1 MKKRVLSF
9 HEAYPGSIND
19 LDAYIKVELSRRF
32 KTVAGQVVQRDLY
45 SAFLQSCMGVPEK
58 PDREKCLQL
67 FGQFVKM
74 QAELIMKMKASG
86 QSRPACFGF

>member
-1 MKKRVLSF
+1 MTMTWMRISKWSF
-9 HEAYPGSIND
+9 A
-19 LDAYIKVELSRRF
+19 RRF

-45 SAFLQSCMGVPEK
+45 SAFLQSCMGTPEK

-67 FGQFVKM
+67 FGQFVRM

>member
-45 SAFLQSCMGVPEK
+45 SAFLQSCMGTPEK
-58 PDREKCLQL
+58 PGKEKCLQL
-67 FGQFVKM
+67 
-74 QAELIMKMKASG
+74 LDSL
-86 QSRPACFGF
+86 